1 MDKLKSIVLNNFD
14 SKGNVIQ
21 HDFEQLKNAESCTL
35 NRFDIND
42 EIINK
47 LNQMCN
53 LKTLIF
59 SHCVFES
66 ERKLENNI
74 ENLMIIYCKN
84 LKVESIKNRN
94 LLKQLMFTK
103 FENIDINDLKAF
115 ENLEELSIFE
125 CEIKNF
131 SEIKSFKNLKILKL
145 DGSKIDN
152 EDILYEIQNRIDIQY
167 KEIYHVGF

>member
-21 HDFEQLKNAESCTL
+21 HDFEQLKNVESCTL
-35 NRFDIND
+35 NRFEIND

-47 LNQMCN
+47 LNQMKK
-53 LKTLIF
+53 LKTIIF
-59 SHCVFES
+59 SHCIFQC
-66 ERKLENNI
+66 ERELENNI

-94 LLKQLMFTK
+94 LIKRLMITK
-103 FENIDINDLKAF
+103 IENIDINELKIF
-115 ENLEELSIFE
+115 ENLRELSIYE

-131 SEIKSFKNLKILKL
+131 SEIKNFKSLELLKL

-152 EDILYEIQNRIDIQY
+152 EKVLWEIQDIINIQY
-167 KEIYHVGF
+167 NKTYHVGF